1 MCSEETEIGM
11 TFARDSRYDALSM
24 ALHWLS
30 AALVLIALALIE
42 MKGVFGKG
50 GGRDLVKLLHYQAGA
65 LVVMVTVFRL
75 GWCAVRHAPK
85 APAAPGG
92 VEEYVGRMVHWGLYA
107 ALLAVPVAGVVALLA
122 AGKPTILLGID
133 LPVWI
138 DGRGKPP
145 RGTVFIPF
153 FDETVMVN
161 DLTLDAVD
169 PFSKQPDY
177 KKSAVRI
184 SKAAS

>member
-1 MCSEETEIGM
+1 MGM

-42 MKGVFGKG
+42 MKGAFGKG

-75 GWCAVRHAPK
+75 GWCTVRRAPK
-85 APAAPGG
+85 ASVAPGG

-122 AGKPTILLGID
+122 AGKPTVLLGID

-138 DGRGKPP
+138 DGGKAVAK
-145 RGTVFIPF
+145 RYKHYHESVANGMIALLVLH
-153 FDETVMVN
+153 VGAALWHRYVRR
-161 DLTLDAVD
+161 DAVMQRML
-169 PFSKQPDY
+169 PGG
-177 KKSAVRI
+177 
-184 SKAAS
+184 

>member
-1 MCSEETEIGM
+1 M

-75 GWCAVRHAPK
+75 GWCAVRRAPK
-85 APAAPGG
+85 VPAAPGG
-92 VEEYVGRMVHWGLYA
+92 VVGEYVGRMVHLGPVRR
-107 ALLAVPVAGVVALLA
+107 LAGRAGGGVVALLA
-122 AGKPTILLGID
+122 AGNRRFCSASICRSGS
-133 LPVWI
+133 
-138 DGRGKPP
+138 
-145 RGTVFIPF
+145 TVARRWPNATSI
-153 FDETVMVN
+153 T
-161 DLTLDAVD
+161 TRA
-169 PFSKQPDY
+169 
-177 KKSAVRI
+177 
-184 SKAAS
+184 